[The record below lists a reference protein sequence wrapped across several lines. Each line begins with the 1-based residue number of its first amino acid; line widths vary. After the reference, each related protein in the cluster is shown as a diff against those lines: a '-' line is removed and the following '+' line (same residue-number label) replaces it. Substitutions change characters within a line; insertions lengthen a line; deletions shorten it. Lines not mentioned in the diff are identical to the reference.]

1 MGGNALKNVETR
13 RLSRDEY
20 FALEAKVVGQL
31 RKDFPGHRVEAVRA
45 YRQKDSFGDMDVLF
59 ESTGLT
65 TNMTEYVKNVFS
77 SKEVFKNGGVTSFEC
92 EGFQVDLLFTPTEEY
107 ETSVNYFAWND
118 LGNLM
123 GRVAHKMGFKYG
135 HDGLKMVFRDG
146 DYQFAE
152 VVVTR
157 NVEQMVKFLGYD
169 YDRLLAGFDTL
180 EEMFAFAASTPF
192 FNKDMYL
199 LENRNH
205 TSRMRDRKRKSYNSF
220 LQWVDT
226 APDLPAY
233 PWADM
238 KEKGGPKYKQ
248 EFVKRAREFFP
259 EFGEV
264 YDKTMA
270 DFETWKQVK
279 ETFNGN
285 LVREWTGLENQE
297 LGNFMKHLRETQ
309 MLVMGKEA
317 WDSMVLSAGQEGMK
331 KWVMPHFEAFMKGKE
346 QQ

>member
-1 MGGNALKNVETR
+1 MGGNALKNSETR
-13 RLSRDEY
+13 RLMKDEY

-45 YRQKDSFGDMDVLF
+45 YRNKESFGDMDVLF
-59 ESTGLT
+59 ESSGLT
-65 TNMTEYVKNVFS
+65 TNLSDYVKQTFA
-77 SKEVFKNGGVTSFEC
+77 SKEVVKNGSVTSFEC
-92 EGFQVDLLFTPTEEY
+92 EGFQVDLLCTPSEEFDV
-107 ETSVNYFAWND
+107 SVNYFAWND

-157 NVEQMVKFLGYD
+157 DVEQMVKFLGYD
-169 YDRLLAGFDTL
+169 YDRLLKGFDTL
-180 EEMFAFAASTPF
+180 EEMFAFAASTMF

-205 TSRMRDRKRKSYNSF
+205 TSRMRDRKRASYREF
-220 LQWVDT
+220 LLWCAE
-226 APDLPAY
+226 APNLPAY

-238 KEKGGPKYKQ
+238 KEKGGPKYKL

-259 EFGEV
+259 EFGAV

-279 ETFNGN
+279 ATFNGN
-285 LVREWTGLENQE
+285 LVREWTGLDGKE
-297 LGNFMKHLRETQ
+297 LGEFMKHLREVQ
-309 MLVMGKEA
+309 NVMGKEA
-317 WDSMVLSAGQEGMK
+317 WESMVLAAGQEGMK
-331 KWVMPHFEAFMKGKE
+331 KWVMPFFEVFQKVQNA
-346 QQ
+346 

>member
-1 MGGNALKNVETR
+1 MGGNALKQVETR
-13 RLSRDEY
+13 RLTKDEY
-20 FALEAKVVGQL
+20 FVMEVKVVGRL
-31 RKDFPGHRVEAVRA
+31 RHDFPNHRVEAVRA
-45 YRQKDSFGDMDVLF
+45 YRQKESFGDMDVIF

-65 TNMTEYVKNVFS
+65 TNMSDYVKRVFN
-77 SKEVFKNGGVTSFEC
+77 SKQVVKNGDVTSFEC
-92 EGFQVDLLFTPTEEY
+92 DGFQVDLIFTPTEEF

-157 NVEQMVKFLGYD
+157 DVKQMAKFLGYD
-169 YDRLLAGFDTL
+169 YDRLCDGFDTL
-180 EEMFAFAASTPF
+180 QEMFEFAASTPF
-192 FNKDMYL
+192 FNKDIYA

-205 TSRMRDRKRKSYNSF
+205 TSRTRDRKRKSYREF
-220 LQWVDT
+220 LEWIEA
-226 APDLPAY
+226 APNLPAY

-238 KEKGGPKYKQ
+238 KEKGGPKYKE
-248 EFVKRAREFFP
+248 EFVKRAREFFV
-259 EFGEV
+259 EFGPV

-279 ETFNGN
+279 ATFNGD
-285 LVREWTGLENQE
+285 LVREWTGLDGKE

-317 WDSMVLSAGQEGMK
+317 WDSMVLAAGQEGMK
-331 KWVMPHFEAFMKGKE
+331 KWLMPYFEAFKE
-346 QQ
+346 QQQ

>member
-13 RLSRDEY
+13 RLMKDEY

-31 RKDFPGHRVEAVRA
+31 RKDFPDHRVEAIRA

-59 ESTGLT
+59 ESTGLN
-65 TNMTEYVKNVFS
+65 TNMTEYIKTTFN
-77 SKEVFKNGGVTSFEC
+77 SKEVFNNGGVTSFEC
-92 EGFQVDLLFTPTEEY
+92 EGFQVDLIFTPSEEY
-107 ETSVNYFAWND
+107 ETAVNYFAWND

-157 NVEQMVKFLGYD
+157 DVEQMTKFLGYD
-169 YDRLLAGFDTL
+169 YERLLAGFDTL
-180 EEMFAFAASTPF
+180 KEMFEFAASTPF
-192 FNKDMYL
+192 FNKEIYS

-205 TSRMRDRKRKSYNSF
+205 TSRTRDRKRKSYNSF
-220 LQWVDT
+220 LQWIEV
-226 APDLPAY
+226 AEGLPAY

-238 KEKGGPKYKQ
+238 KEQGGPKYKE
-248 EFVKRAREFFP
+248 EFVKRAREFFT
-259 EFGEV
+259 EFGPV

-270 DFETWKQVK
+270 DFDTWKQVK
-279 ETFNGN
+279 ATFNGN

-317 WDSMVLSAGQEGMK
+317 WDSLVLTSGQEGMK
-331 KWVMPHFEAFMKGKE
+331 SLTTSWYK
-346 QQ
+346 QYND